1 MFQVLI
7 GALFAI
13 LGVWDIAA
21 ARSWWSRPPE
31 AMPAY
36 VPLPERMWD
45 DFQRSRLTTALMAL
59 VFGVGGICIAV
70 WRRSSDGP
78 TPAMWVVLVVVCFFF
93 ALDLSVVLF
102 NRPSALVPPALRGMP
117 GRWSGRDAT
126 KD

>member
-45 DFQRSRLTTALMAL
+45 DFQRSRLTITLMSLA
-59 VFGVGGICIAV
+59 FGLGGICSAV
-70 WRRSSDGP
+70 WKRSSDGP
-78 TPAMWVVLVVVCFFF
+78 TSAMWVVLAVVVCFL

-102 NRPSALVPPALRGMP
+102 NRPSALVPPALRSMP
-117 GRWSGRDAT
+117 GRWSAGRKT
-126 KD
+126 L